1 MYSNRHSARKND
13 LYELAHIHKLLSNTI
28 HVFAFIPDGMGDE
41 KTFVV
46 IWKIKRLKSECLQRF
61 LMYLNVV
68 GCNTANDLNSH
79 PPENTRLN
87 YLGT

>member
-1 MYSNRHSARKND
+1 MHSVSKND
-13 LYELAHIHKLLSNTI
+13 LNELTHIHKLSSNTF
-28 HVFAFIPDGMGDE
+28 HVFAFISTGMGEE
-41 KTFVV
+41 KTCVV
-46 IWKIKRLKSECLQRF
+46 IWKIKHLKFECLQRL

-68 GCNTANDLNSH
+68 GCHTANDVNLQ